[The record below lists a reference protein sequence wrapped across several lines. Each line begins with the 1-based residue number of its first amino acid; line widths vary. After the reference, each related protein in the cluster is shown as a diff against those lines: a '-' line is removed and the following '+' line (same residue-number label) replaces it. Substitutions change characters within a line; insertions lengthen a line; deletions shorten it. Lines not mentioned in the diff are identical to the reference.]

1 MRPCARYRVVA
12 ALLTALVAV
21 TGCST
26 AKPGPVAESSASVSP
41 APNYGTV
48 VFDMGHGE
56 VFSAEDTTELGQS
69 QAISRI
75 KAAGFRVE
83 VNDDIITD
91 EDLAGASGLILAGPM
106 TAFGDAEYAAITSFL
121 ERGGTVLLTVHVP
134 FPILK
139 VPAHWGLPVGTEIVM
154 SQGKLADPNQR
165 SVFITQ
171 QITDDPITEGV
182 RQLLVVSGWPVAT
195 ASDSAKIVVSTD
207 TDAWLSPIGDEATTA
222 PPATQLGAFGIIGVA
237 RVGKGRIVVSGDDAI
252 FANLALDQL
261 DNARLLDNIIKAMS
275 QMKEA

>member
-1 MRPCARYRVVA
+1 MRARAKNCLAAALVA
-12 ALLTALVAV
+12 ALIALA
-21 TGCST
+21 GCAG
-26 AKPGPVAESSASVSP
+26 AKPAPVTETSATP
-41 APNYGTV
+41 APDYGTV

-69 QAISRI
+69 QAIARI
-75 KAAGFRVE
+75 KAAGFTVK
-83 VNDDIITD
+83 VNEDPITD
-91 EDLAGASGLILAGPM
+91 EDLAGAAGLILAGPM

-154 SQGKLADPNQR
+154 SQGKLADPKQR

-171 QITDDPITEGV
+171 QIADDPVTEGV
-182 RQLLVVSGWPVAT
+182 TQLLVVSGWPVAT
-195 ASDSAKIVVSTD
+195 ASESAKIVVSTD
-207 TDAWLSPIGDEATTA
+207 ADAWLSPIGDAATTA
-222 PPATQLGAFGIIGVA
+222 PPATKLGAFGIIGVA

-275 QMKEA
+275 QMKEV